1 MTFFDS
7 LHKVFPYSGVF
18 FWDLEE
24 NLKFYDCSEYFL
36 LLESLF
42 IFQQGL

>member
-7 LHKVFPYSGVF
+7 LRKVFPYSGVF

-24 NLKFYDCSEYFL
+24 NLEFHYSSEYFP